1 MKKTAILAVLTLL
14 AALPAFAGTM
24 CEMHFSLKGWSAGY
38 KTAKGT
44 GVIKCDNGQT
54 ANVNISTKG
63 GGLTAGK
70 SEMKD
75 VTGKFT
81 EVDDISKL
89 FGGYAQAEAHAGA
102 GESAKAGVVTK
113 GEISLAFSGTGKGVD
128 LGFAFGNFY
137 IEKAGA
143 EKKD

>member
-1 MKKTAILAVLTLL
+1 MRTIVNIEPLFLRYPFPPSIRYEYSGGGVENMD
-14 AALPAFAGTM
+14 AALIRVT
-24 CEMHFSLKGWSAGY
+24 
-38 KTAKGT
+38 
-44 GVIKCDNGQT
+44 CDNGQK
-54 ANVNISTKG
+54 ANVAVRAKG
-63 GGLTAGK
+63 GGLTFGK

-89 FGGYAQAEAHAGA
+89 FGGYAQGEAHAGA

-128 LGFAFGNFY
+128 VGIAFGSFH

-143 EKKD
+143 KKD

>member
-1 MKKTAILAVLTLL
+1 MKKTTVILATLTLFL
-14 AALPAFAGTM
+14 ALPAFGGTK
-24 CEMHFSLKGWSAGY
+24 CEMRFSLKGWSAIY
-38 KTAKGT
+38 KTAEGT
-44 GVIKCDNGQT
+44 GVITCDNGQK
-54 ANVNISTKG
+54 ANVAVRAKG
-63 GGLTAGK
+63 GGLTFGK

-89 FGGYAQAEAHAGA
+89 FGGYAQGEAHAGA

-128 LGFAFGNFY
+128 VGIAFGSFH

-143 EKKD
+143 KKD

>member
-1 MKKTAILAVLTLL
+1 MRQVRAILATLILL
-14 AALPAFAGTM
+14 AALPAFVGTK
-24 CEMHFSLKGWSAGY
+24 CEMRFSLKGWSAVY
-38 KTAKGT
+38 KTADGT
-44 GVIKCDNGQT
+44 GVITCDNGQT
-54 ANVNISTKG
+54 ANVTVSAKG
-63 GGLTAGK
+63 GGLTFGK

-89 FGGYAQAEAHAGA
+89 FGAYAQGEAHAGA

-128 LGFAFGNFY
+128 VGIAFGSFK
-137 IEKAGA
+137 IEKVGA
-143 EKKD
+143 KKD